1 MPGLEFSLNANV
13 QKAKFDST
21 VTDFNGDVIGGI
33 EKGNRL
39 PTVPKYQIA
48 AVATYGQP
56 INDTMDW
63 SVTGSVQRIGNRWG
77 EPGDQVPGAGS
88 IPNALSFDPITLTPG
103 GGAFDFGSLRL
114 PAYTLVNLST
124 TLSWASGLDLT
135 LYVKNLLDTN
145 PKLAIDRERN
155 LRARFGYLIGQPRTI
170 GLTARMK
177 FSEPVAVAA
186 APPVELPPPPPPPP
200 ATQTCADGSVVLATE
215 ACPVPP
221 PPPPPPP
228 PAPERG

>member
-1 MPGLEFSLNANV
+1 
-13 QKAKFDST
+13 
-21 VTDFNGDVIGGI
+21 
-33 EKGNRL
+33 
-39 PTVPKYQIA
+39 
-48 AVATYGQP
+48 
-56 INDTMDW
+56 MDW

-77 EPGDQVPGAGS
+77 EPGDQVPGSGFVG
-88 IPNALSFDPITLTPG
+88 NALFYDPTTG
-103 GGAFDFGSLRL
+103 DFGSDVVDFGSLRL

-124 TLSWASGLDLT
+124 TLGFASGLDLT

-145 PKLAIDRERN
+145 PKLSVDRERG

-186 APPVELPPPPPPPP
+186 PPPVELPPPPPPPP
-200 ATQTCADGSVVLATE
+200 ATQTCADGSVILATE
-215 ACPVPP
+215 TCPAAPS
-221 PPPPPPP
+221 PPPPPP